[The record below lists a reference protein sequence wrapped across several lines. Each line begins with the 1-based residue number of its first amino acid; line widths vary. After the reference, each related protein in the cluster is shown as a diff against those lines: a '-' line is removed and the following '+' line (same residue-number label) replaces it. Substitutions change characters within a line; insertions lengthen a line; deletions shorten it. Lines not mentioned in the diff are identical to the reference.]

1 MLIQTPSIKRKPTFQ
16 FIGTHPNG
24 TRNNKAFSAVLTRL
38 HWHFIQKFEMECR
51 YETECINSG
60 YEILPHAKNG
70 AFIKAW
76 KTDNTGLAELHKCL
90 VQN

>member
-1 MLIQTPSIKRKPTFQ
+1 MKQSVLIVDMRFCHMQ
-16 FIGTHPNG
+16 
-24 TRNNKAFSAVLTRL
+24 
-38 HWHFIQKFEMECR
+38 
-51 YETECINSG
+51 
-60 YEILPHAKNG
+60 KNG